1 MARKREIATV
11 RLILEGGAANPGP
24 PVGPALGQHGVNL
37 MEFVKQ
43 FNAMTADYRGQ
54 MVRVLVHIYEDRSFS
69 IEMKGP
75 VTSYLLK
82 QLAGIVKGSPMPNK
96 EKVGRIR
103 RAQLVEL
110 ARSRMQ
116 ALNCDTLEAAVR
128 TLEGQCRSMGIE
140 VVD

>member
-1 MARKREIATV
+1 MAKKREVATV
-11 RLILEGGAANPGP
+11 RLIVEGGAANPGP

-82 QLAGIVKGSPMPNK
+82 QLAGIVKGSPTPNK

-103 RAQLVEL
+103 RAQLIEL

-116 ALNCDTLEAAVR
+116 AFNCDTLEAAVR